1 MRFNFDRCS
10 TFEYGEHKS
19 VNLAS
24 VGDCTKITDTVQRLV
39 YLFNTLEHEGQ
50 QLVSLN
56 LVQTSSGCHRH
67 REDSSWRSGFHG
79 LFTDNLLKITLLDEQ
94 KQPNE
99 KQERVSGKS
108 ASGL

>member
-39 YLFNTLEHEGQ
+39 YLFNALEHEGQ

-56 LVQTSSGCHRH
+56 LVQTLPGCRRH
-67 REDSSWRSGFHG
+67 REGCGAAGRFSWTVYRQLAENHS
-79 LFTDNLLKITLLDEQ
+79 
-94 KQPNE
+94 P
-99 KQERVSGKS
+99 R
-108 ASGL
+108 

>member
-39 YLFNTLEHEGQ
+39 YLFNALEHEGQ
-50 QLVSLN
+50 RLVSLN
-56 LVQTSSGCHRH
+56 LVQTSSGCRRH
-67 REDSSWRSGFHG
+67 PRRQLVAVWFSWTVYRQLAENHS
-79 LFTDNLLKITLLDEQ
+79 
-94 KQPNE
+94 P
-99 KQERVSGKS
+99 R
-108 ASGL
+108 